1 MLDLQVL
8 FNLFHDLNPC
18 LGQYLWEIRALSR
31 VDLYITLSMFC
42 YLLWP
47 TYLQSWLHEPEI
59 RTSKVLI
66 QVIWNKQ
73 ALSGEQFSG
82 IHTLLLFLL
91 NEYCYMFSIDAIGFP
106 WKIFILNSAVNSKLT
121 LSEELKL
128 LRQLENLCS
137 HRYKTMKH
145 HPKALKDNWNL

>member
-8 FNLFHDLNPC
+8 FNLLHDLNPC

-31 VDLYITLSMFC
+31 VDLYINLSMFC
-42 YLLWP
+42 YLLWA
-47 TYLQSWLHEPEI
+47 TYLPSWLHEPEI

-73 ALSGEQFSG
+73 VLSGEQFSG
-82 IHTLLLFLL
+82 IHTLLFLL
-91 NEYCYMFSIDAIGFP
+91 DEYCYMFSIDAICFP
-106 WKIFILNSAVNSKLT
+106 WKIFILNSADNTKLT
-121 LSEELKL
+121 LPKKLKL
-128 LRQLENLCS
+128 LKQLEDLCS
-137 HRYKTMKH
+137 HRYTTMKR